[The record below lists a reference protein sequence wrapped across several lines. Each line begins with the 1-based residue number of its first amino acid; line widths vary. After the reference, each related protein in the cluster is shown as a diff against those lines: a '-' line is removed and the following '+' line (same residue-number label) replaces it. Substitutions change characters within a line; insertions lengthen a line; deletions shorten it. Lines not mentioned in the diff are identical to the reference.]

1 MRCQRMTGSSLRRSD
16 MRLVLRA
23 TIAATALAAAAPLA
37 IAQSE
42 TAAVETV
49 NQMGSVTSLST
60 EIGSVIV
67 VRDGELY
74 SLAEGDVL
82 IEGDIIQTLPESA
95 ATPGTATLMV
105 GGCEQVL
112 EPGEQ
117 IVVNAAFCDVTP
129 VALTG
134 EQITALGGLP
144 AAPPGIGA
152 AGIIGGA
159 VAAAAAAVT
168 ATNDDTPA
176 SP

>member
-1 MRCQRMTGSSLRRSD
+1 
-16 MRLVLRA
+16 
-23 TIAATALAAAAPLA
+23 
-37 IAQSE
+37 
-42 TAAVETV
+42 
-49 NQMGSVTSLST
+49 
-60 EIGSVIV
+60 
-67 VRDGELY
+67 
-74 SLAEGDVL
+74 
-82 IEGDIIQTLPESA
+82 
-95 ATPGTATLMV
+95 MV

-112 EPGEQ
+112 QPGQQ